1 VSGSFFVAKAQ
12 QAISCLHEISFA
24 GRKNIETLCFE
35 MSASYNRVGDSL
47 LGCNKKFLRNF
58 LLHKKRS
65 AKKRYSLL
73 WILVYCCGII
83 EVVG

>member
-1 VSGSFFVAKAQ
+1 MGVSLKKLFFVAKAR

-24 GRKNIETLCFE
+24 GRKNIEKLCFE

-58 LLHKKRS
+58 LLYKNVP
-65 AKKRYSLL
+65 L
-73 WILVYCCGII
+73 WTHTRAIRK
-83 EVVG
+83 